1 MAYMRIPAAGELMLR
16 PASLACGHSFCRCC
30 LNLWLK
36 NCASCPTCRHA
47 TPPLDTLPDKQVAV
61 NLALQEMM
69 TMLYPEETRE
79 LAQQDEMQRLHKLR
93 ELIYQSVKDGGSQD
107 IRSLVAQVH
116 QRNGH
121 GLRQE
126 HHLAVTTLLNND
138 QELQERVL
146 AAEIRERL
154 RKEKL
159 LRESSRQRHM
169 SAYCQGPAEFAAAA
183 AAARSSTSNSVRAD
197 NSKNSNRNSTE
208 TSRTKKMFASILGRH
223 S

>member
-1 MAYMRIPAAGELMLR
+1 MLR
-16 PASLACGHSFCRCC
+16 PASLACGHSFCHCC

-36 NCASCPTCRHA
+36 YCASCPTCRHP
-47 TPPLDTLPDKQVAV
+47 TPPLDTLQNKQVAV

-69 TMLYPEETRE
+69 TMLYPEETKE
-79 LAQQDEMQRLHKLR
+79 LEQQDEMERLHKLR
-93 ELIYQSVKDGGSQD
+93 ELIYQSVNDGGSQD
-107 IRSLVAQVH
+107 IRALVAQVH

-121 GLRQE
+121 GLLQE

-138 QELQERVL
+138 KELQERVL

-183 AAARSSTSNSVRAD
+183 AAARSGASGRK
-197 NSKNSNRNSTE
+197 NSKDSNRNSNE
-208 TSRTKKMFASILGRH
+208 PSRTKKMFSSILGRH
-223 S
+223 SYVFNRQEDR

>member
-1 MAYMRIPAAGELMLR
+1 
-16 PASLACGHSFCRCC
+16 
-30 LNLWLK
+30 
-36 NCASCPTCRHA
+36 
-47 TPPLDTLPDKQVAV
+47 
-61 NLALQEMM
+61 
-69 TMLYPEETRE
+69 MLYPEETKE
-79 LAQQDEMQRLHKLR
+79 LAQQDEMERLHKLR
-93 ELIYQSVKDGGSQD
+93 EMIYQSLKDGGSQD
-107 IRSLVAQVH
+107 IRSLVAQIH

-138 QELQERVL
+138 KELQERVL

-183 AAARSSTSNSVRAD
+183 AAVRSGASTTSSRKD
-197 NSKNSNRNSTE
+197 NNKDGNRNSTE
-208 TSRTKKMFASILGRH
+208 ASRTKKMFASILGRH